1 MYKNLKT
8 VTLLGLFMLLVVV
21 SWPQTESTAAA
32 PIMESITWQG
42 EDFAQGSGVDTAVS
56 PSGLT
61 LDDAAFTAVYTSN
74 PIQTPIDFNALVTS
88 WEADVPT
95 DTSLEIEVRTR
106 QGSGDW
112 SEWFHLHS
120 HLDLVQE
127 DDHENLSDMI
137 TVPELDETHDTIQFS
152 VSFGRF
158 NTLVAPQLNSISF
171 TIIDT
176 SAGPTT
182 EELLARQQELD
193 AANGDKPAG
202 TGYPRPT
209 VISREVWCTSVDCDY
224 TGGLEYD
231 DASHMVVHHTV
242 SSNTSSNWAATVRA
256 IWAFHTYPA
265 SSTCTSCRG
274 WGDIGYN
281 YLIDLNGV
289 IYEGH
294 MNEDYQNLDVVGT
307 HASGANTGSMGV
319 SLIGTFTSTS
329 YPGLPGIA
337 PSEPMKSSLVELLS
351 WKADQRDI
359 NVFDASAT
367 LPFVSGGRPN
377 LMGHRDVYGTTECPG
392 DQAHVLIPWLRDQ
405 VAANIGLE
413 DPYLYVNENSAAFT
427 KSSANWYEGGN
438 ECGHNGHSYYTFST
452 TNPAESANWGIWRPN
467 VPEDGRY
474 TIEAYIPYCNTGT
487 GETGGATYEIHHAN
501 GVTEL
506 TRSHQQYVGLW
517 LPLGEFTLTAGT
529 DNYIY
534 LDDLVSTD
542 NGQGVWFDSLR
553 LLKVS
558 PPPDEINAI
567 APTDGSWL
575 NDPQVDFSWD
585 VVTTTSQVLS
595 TTFTVST
602 DVTQTNKLVTE
613 TWGTAVLSHTHD
625 FGMEQPELYWQATA
639 VVSQTDGVTETLSTP
654 LIQFGIDST
663 VPTSTITAVYQMPD
677 ANFLVQW
684 SGNDSLS
691 GVTNYTLE
699 YRLKGDVDWTAWLTD
714 TTAVSA
720 FFIPPDPAQFY
731 EFRLRAT
738 DAAGNSQSSET
749 PAAALGTEQAISL
762 PHAIMLPFITK

>member
-8 VTLLGLFMLLVVV
+8 VTLLGLFMLLVAV

-42 EDFAQGSGVDTAVS
+42 EDFAQGSGVNTAVS
-56 PSGLT
+56 PTGLT
-61 LDDAAFTAVYTSN
+61 LDDTAFTAVYTSN
-74 PIQTPIDFNALVTS
+74 PIQTPINFNALVTS
-88 WEADVPT
+88 WQADLPA

-106 QGSGDW
+106 KGSGAW

-137 TVPELDETHDTIQFS
+137 TVPEADETHNTLQFRA
-152 VSFGRF
+152 SFGRF
-158 NTLVAPQLNSISF
+158 NSLIAPELHSISF

-176 SAGPTT
+176 SSGPTT
-182 EELLARQQELD
+182 EELLARQQALD
-193 AANGDKPAG
+193 DAQGSKPAG

-224 TGGLEYD
+224 TTGLAYD

-242 SSNTSSNWAATVRA
+242 SSNSSSDWAATVRA
-256 IWAFHTYPA
+256 IWAFHTYHA
-265 SSTCTSCRG
+265 SDSGTNGRG
-274 WGDIGYN
+274 GGDIGDN

-294 MNEDYQNLDVVGT
+294 MNEDYENLDVVGT

-319 SLIGTFTSTS
+319 SLIGTFTSVD

-337 PSEPMKSSLVELLS
+337 PSEPMKASLVELLS

-392 DQAHVLIPWLRDQ
+392 AQAHVLIPWLRDEL
-405 VAANIGLE
+405 AANIGLD
-413 DPYLYVNENSAAFT
+413 DPYLYVNESSAAFT
-427 KSSANWYEGGN
+427 KSNANWYEGGN

-467 VPEDGRY
+467 VPENGRY
-474 TIEAYIPYCNTGT
+474 TIEAYIPYCNTGAS
-487 GETGGATYEIHHAN
+487 ETDGATYEIHHAD

-517 LPLGEFTLTAGT
+517 LPLGEFSLTAGT

-534 LDDLVSTD
+534 LYDLVSTD
-542 NGQGVWFDSLR
+542 EMRRLKFDS
-553 LLKVS
+553 
-558 PPPDEINAI
+558 
-567 APTDGSWL
+567 
-575 NDPQVDFSWD
+575 
-585 VVTTTSQVLS
+585 
-595 TTFTVST
+595 
-602 DVTQTNKLVTE
+602 
-613 TWGTAVLSHTHD
+613 
-625 FGMEQPELYWQATA
+625 
-639 VVSQTDGVTETLSTP
+639 
-654 LIQFGIDST
+654 
-663 VPTSTITAVYQMPD
+663 
-677 ANFLVQW
+677 
-684 SGNDSLS
+684 
-691 GVTNYTLE
+691 
-699 YRLKGDVDWTAWLTD
+699 
-714 TTAVSA
+714 
-720 FFIPPDPAQFY
+720 
-731 EFRLRAT
+731 
-738 DAAGNSQSSET
+738 
-749 PAAALGTEQAISL
+749 
-762 PHAIMLPFITK
+762 